1 MMMRSNYFSSVL
13 RLTRSARAG
22 LTLVET
28 TIAVALF
35 AILSL
40 VVMEGIHSLYQF
52 NAYTF
57 AQTYQVQNARFGME
71 SLIRDI
77 REMTF
82 ADNGTFP
89 LAIMEPHEIGFYSD
103 IDRDDSVEYVR
114 YELIGTSTLQKSVYD
129 ASGNPPSYNLTTPD
143 RTEILSRYVQNI
155 NQATTTFRYYD
166 DAGVELTTVG
176 DITAVRYVEAQLI
189 VNVDP
194 IRDPGQFM
202 LRSSAALRNVQEQL

>member
-1 MMMRSNYFSSVL
+1 MFFSYVSSSSRPARSPS
-13 RLTRSARAG
+13 AG
-22 LTLVET
+22 LTFVET
-28 TIAVALF
+28 IVALALF
-35 AILSL
+35 AVLSL
-40 VVMEGIHSLYQF
+40 AVMEGVHSLYQF

-82 ADNGTFP
+82 ADDGTFP
-89 LAIMEPHEIGFYSD
+89 LAVMEQHEIGFYSD
-103 IDRDDSVEYVR
+103 IDRDDSVEFVR
-114 YELIGTSTLQKSVYD
+114 YQLIGTSTLQKSVHD
-129 ASGNPPSYNLTTPD
+129 ASGDPPSYDLTTAD
-143 RTEILSRYVQNI
+143 STEILSRYVQNI
-155 NQATTTFRYYD
+155 NQATSTFRYFD
-166 DAGVELTTVG
+166 NAGTELIDPA
-176 DITAVRYVEAQLI
+176 DITEVRYIEAQLI